1 MVELTSWKVD
11 LMGVDFI
18 GVDFVG
24 VDLVSINP
32 LNDILNHLRVNRA

>member
-32 LNDILNHLRVNRA
+32 LNDILNRLRVNRA

>member
-1 MVELTSWKVD
+1 
-11 LMGVDFI
+11 MGVDII

-32 LNDILNHLRVNRA
+32 LNDILNDLRVNRA

>member
-1 MVELTSWKVD
+1 
-11 LMGVDFI
+11 MGVDFI

-32 LNDILNHLRVNRA
+32 LNDILNGLRVNRA

>member
-1 MVELTSWKVD
+1 
-11 LMGVDFI
+11 MGVDII

-32 LNDILNHLRVNRA
+32 LNDILNGLRVNRA